1 MLRIGRASHELKA
14 DLAPQQFIK
23 AGSRTTGESRSG
35 PAARGLSRV
44 ISRFLAAGYFAFRM
58 AEIAL
63 KKALELK
70 TSLSR
75 VFGGRETFLDPKR
88 YVFPVEEPAVGAEA
102 LQTVRKMRGSRPPA
116 IILHGVMQRSGTV
129 FTGELLG
136 LHADLYNYPREVYE
150 FPFLRMTGEIFALH
164 KDFISAYE
172 NNRDKILQHDFLAL
186 TAAPLLAHLYAAAP
200 IGQRM
205 LLKVP
210 NSEYLPYFYAAFPF
224 ENLLILMRDGRDV
237 VTSTLRTWSNLNFT
251 DICRRWNYSA
261 RLILQCNKKFSERPS
276 YFYARYEDVSRS
288 PDKFVRAVCCRFGLD
303 EDRYPFEK
311 IYQLPVRGSSTYR
324 PGNEVSW
331 EAMERP
337 KQFQTIGRW
346 NSWSEGQKKA
356 FKKIAGQTLI
366 DLEYCEDL
374 NW

>member
-1 MLRIGRASHELKA
+1 MLRIGRAGHGLKA
-14 DLAPQQFIK
+14 DLAPHQFIK
-23 AGSRTTGESRSG
+23 TSGPASGESRFG
-35 PAARGLSRV
+35 PAARGLSRF
-44 ISRFLAAGYFAFRM
+44 ISRFVTAGYRVFRL

-63 KKALELK
+63 KKTLELK

-75 VFGGRETFLDPKR
+75 ILGGREAFLDPKR

-102 LQTVRKMRGSRPPA
+102 LQTARRMRGSRLPA

-136 LHADLYNYPREVYE
+136 LHPDLYSYPREVYE
-150 FPFLRMTGEIFALH
+150 FPFLQMTGEILALH
-164 KDFISAYE
+164 KDFVSAYE

-200 IGQRM
+200 IRQRM

-237 VTSTLRTWSNLNFT
+237 VTSTMRTWPNLNFI
-251 DICRRWNYSA
+251 DVCRRWNYSA
-261 RLILQCNKKFSERPS
+261 RLILQCNKKFSDRPS

-288 PDKFVRAVCCRFGLD
+288 SDKFVRAVCRRFGLD

-311 IYQLPVRGSSTYR
+311 INQLPVRGSSVYR
-324 PGNEVSW
+324 PGDEVSW
-331 EAMERP
+331 EAVERP

-346 NSWSEGQKKA
+346 KSWSEGQKKT
-356 FKKIAGQTLI
+356 FKKICGQTLI
-366 DLEYCEDL
+366 DLGYCEDL